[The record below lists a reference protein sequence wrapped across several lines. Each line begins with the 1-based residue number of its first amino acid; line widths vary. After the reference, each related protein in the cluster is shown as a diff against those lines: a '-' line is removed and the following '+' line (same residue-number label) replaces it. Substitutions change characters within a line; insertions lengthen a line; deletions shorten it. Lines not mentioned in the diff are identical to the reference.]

1 MVFLLLTFEASLNL
15 TFASWFSIQN
25 FFSKYPSQHLLVPIN
40 NGNTRAIYSKFTIK
54 KQKRRRRRHPGVFIV
69 ELILHTVL
77 VLVTIV
83 NFEETPLGY
92 LANVLLL
99 QN

>member
-1 MVFLLLTFEASLNL
+1 M
-15 TFASWFSIQN
+15 
-25 FFSKYPSQHLLVPIN
+25 
-40 NGNTRAIYSKFTIK
+40 

-77 VLVTIV
+77 VLVTTV
-83 NFEETPLGY
+83 NLEEMPVGY
-92 LANVLLL
+92 QANALLL